1 MSGKR
6 SFWHGYCSIDA
17 VMTMKKTKYDDSD
30 LSLHAYLE
38 EISRYSLLNYEEEL
52 DYSRR
57 IEKGEHD
64 ALNSLINANLR
75 LVVKIAKAYV
85 SSDMG
90 LMDLIQEGN
99 LGLIKA
105 AEKYDYRKEVR
116 FSTYASWWIKQSISR
131 AITNKRRAIRLPHRK
146 EEALKRLQKI
156 SEEFSQEYFR
166 QPTMEELAAYTS
178 MDEREVSSVLDLA
191 STTIS
196 LDSEIN
202 MNSGT
207 LLDVLEDNS
216 YSPDGEL
223 IRKSLKEDTRRF
235 LDILREREKTILM
248 YRFAFDGDKKFT
260 LKMIGE
266 KMGISPETV
275 RQIEMRALKKL
286 RTEAEP
292 IREFLYN

>member
-1 MSGKR
+1 
-6 SFWHGYCSIDA
+6 
-17 VMTMKKTKYDDSD
+17 MKKTKYDDSD
-30 LSLHAYLE
+30 LTLHAYLE
-38 EISRYSLLNYEEEL
+38 EISRYTLLNYEEEL
-52 DYSRR
+52 DFSRR

-85 SSDMG
+85 SPDMG

-166 QPTMEELAAYTS
+166 QPSIEELAAYTS

-191 STTIS
+191 SSTVS

-223 IRKSLKEDTRRF
+223 VRKSLKEDTRRF

-248 YRFAFDGDKKFT
+248 YRFAFDGDKKHT

-286 RTEAEP
+286 RVQAEP
-292 IREFLYN
+292 IREYIFN

>member
-1 MSGKR
+1 
-6 SFWHGYCSIDA
+6 
-17 VMTMKKTKYDDSD
+17 MKKTKYDDSD
-30 LSLHAYLE
+30 LTLHAYLE
-38 EISRYSLLNYEEEL
+38 EISRYNLLNYEEEL
-52 DYSRR
+52 DFSRR
-57 IEKGEHD
+57 IEKGEHE

-75 LVVKIAKAYV
+75 LVVKIAKSYV
-85 SSDMG
+85 SPEMG

-105 AEKYDYRKEVR
+105 SEKYDYRKEVR

-156 SEEFSQEYFR
+156 SEEFSQEFFR
-166 QPTMEELAAYTS
+166 QPSIEELAAYTS

-191 STTIS
+191 SSTVS

-202 MNSGT
+202 MNNGT
-207 LLDVLEDNS
+207 LLDVLEDNT

-223 IRKSLKEDTRRF
+223 VRKSLKEDTRRF

-248 YRFAFDGDKKFT
+248 YRFALDGDKKHT

-286 RTEAEP
+286 RVQAEP
-292 IREFLYN
+292 IREYIFN

>member
-1 MSGKR
+1 
-6 SFWHGYCSIDA
+6 
-17 VMTMKKTKYDDSD
+17 MKKTKYDDSD

-178 MDEREVSSVLDLA
+178 MDEREVSSVMDLA
-191 STTIS
+191 STTVS

-223 IRKSLKEDTRRF
+223 VRKSLKEDTRRF

-292 IREFLYN
+292 IRQYIYN

>member
-1 MSGKR
+1 
-6 SFWHGYCSIDA
+6 
-17 VMTMKKTKYDDSD
+17 MKKTRQDDTD

-38 EISRYSLLNYEEEL
+38 EISRFKLLTYEQEL
-52 DYSRR
+52 EFSRL
-57 IEKGEHD
+57 IEGGDKE

-85 SSDMG
+85 SPEMG

-105 AEKYDYRKEVR
+105 AEKYDHRKQVR
-116 FSTYASWWIKQSISR
+116 FSTYASWWIRQSISR
-131 AITNKRRAIRLPHRK
+131 AITNKRRTIRLPHRK

-156 SEEFSQEYFR
+156 SEEFAQEYFR
-166 QPTMEELAAYTS
+166 QPTIEELAAYS
-178 MDEREVSSVLDLA
+178 GMAEEEVSSIMDLGA
-191 STTIS
+191 STVS

-202 MNSGT
+202 VNSGT

-223 IRKSLKEDTRRF
+223 VRKNLEEDTRKF
-235 LDILREREKTILM
+235 LEVLREREREILM
-248 YRFAFDGDKKFT
+248 YRFAFDGGEKQT
-260 LKMIGE
+260 LKTIGE

-286 RTEAEP
+286 RYEAEP
-292 IREFLYN
+292 IREYIFS

>member
-1 MSGKR
+1 
-6 SFWHGYCSIDA
+6 
-17 VMTMKKTKYDDSD
+17 MKKTKYDDSD
-30 LSLHAYLE
+30 LTLHTYLE
-38 EISRYSLLNYEEEL
+38 EISRFNLLNYEEEL
-52 DYSRR
+52 AFSHR
-57 IEKGEHD
+57 IENDDHE

-85 SSDMG
+85 SPEMG

-131 AITNKRRAIRLPHRK
+131 AITNKKRAIRLPHRK

-156 SEEFSQEYFR
+156 SEEFSQEYYR
-166 QPTMEELAAYTS
+166 QPRIEELAAYTG
-178 MDEREVSSVLDLA
+178 MNEQEVSSVMDLA
-191 STTIS
+191 GSTVS

-207 LLDVLEDNS
+207 LLDVIEDNS
-216 YSPDGEL
+216 YRPDGEL
-223 IRKSLKEDTRRF
+223 VRKSLKEDTRRF
-235 LDILREREKTILM
+235 LGILREREKAILM
-248 YRFAFDGDKKFT
+248 YRFAFDGDKKYT

-292 IREFLYN
+292 IREYIFS

>member
-1 MSGKR
+1 
-6 SFWHGYCSIDA
+6 
-17 VMTMKKTKYDDSD
+17 MTIKKTKHDDSD

-38 EISRYSLLNYEEEL
+38 EISRYSLLNYEQEL
-52 DYSRR
+52 DLSQR
-57 IEKGEHD
+57 IENGDHEAHH
-64 ALNSLINANLR
+64 SLINANLR

-85 SSDMG
+85 SPEMG

-105 AEKYDYRKEVR
+105 AEKYDHRKEVR

-131 AITNKRRAIRLPHRK
+131 AITNKKRAIRLPHRK
-146 EEALKRLQKI
+146 EESLKRLQRI
-156 SEEFSQEYFR
+156 SEEFSQEYYR
-166 QPTMEELAAYTS
+166 QPSVEELAAYTG
-178 MDEREVSSVLDLA
+178 MDQREVSSVLDLA
-191 STTIS
+191 GMTVS

-216 YSPDGEL
+216 YSPDNEL
-223 IRKSLKEDTRRF
+223 VTKSLKEDTRRF
-235 LDILREREKTILM
+235 LNILREREKTILM
-248 YRFAFDGDKKFT
+248 YRFAFDEDKKYT

-286 RTEAEP
+286 RVQAEP
-292 IREFLYN
+292 IREYFYN

>member
-1 MSGKR
+1 
-6 SFWHGYCSIDA
+6 
-17 VMTMKKTKYDDSD
+17 MTKTKTKYDDTD
-30 LSLHAYLE
+30 QTLHAYLD
-38 EISRYSLLNYEEEL
+38 EISRFNLLEFEQEL
-52 DYSRR
+52 DLSRR
-57 IEKGEHD
+57 IEGGDKD
-64 ALNSLINANLR
+64 ALNALINANLR

-85 SSDMG
+85 SPEMG

-105 AEKYDYRKEVR
+105 AEKYDHRKEVR

-131 AITNKRRAIRLPHRK
+131 AITNKRRTIRLPHRK
-146 EEALKRLQKI
+146 EESLKRLQKI
-156 SEEFSQEYFR
+156 SEEFAQEFFR
-166 QPTMEELAAYTS
+166 QPNVEELAAYS
-178 MDEREVSSVLDLA
+178 GMKEGDVSSVLDLA
-191 STTIS
+191 SSTVS
-196 LDSEIN
+196 LDTEIN

-207 LLDVLEDNS
+207 LLDVLEDQT

-223 IRKSLKEDTRRF
+223 VRKSLREDTRRF
-235 LDILREREKTILM
+235 LDVLRDREKTILM
-248 YRFAFDGDKKFT
+248 YRFAFDGGKKYT

-292 IREFLYN
+292 IREYIFS

>member
-1 MSGKR
+1 
-6 SFWHGYCSIDA
+6 
-17 VMTMKKTKYDDSD
+17 MTTKTIRQDDTD

-38 EISRYSLLNYEEEL
+38 EISRFSLLNYEQEL
-52 DYSRR
+52 EYSRR
-57 IEKGEHD
+57 IENGDKE

-85 SSDMG
+85 SFEMG

-131 AITNKRRAIRLPHRK
+131 AITNKRRTIRLPHRK
-146 EEALKRLQKI
+146 EEALKRIQRI
-156 SEEFSQEYFR
+156 SEEFSQEYYR
-166 QPTMEELAAYTS
+166 QPSIEELAAYCG
-178 MDEREVSSVLDLA
+178 MKEEEVSSVMDLA
-191 STTIS
+191 ATTVS

-202 MNSGT
+202 ANSGT
-207 LLDVLEDNS
+207 LLDVLEDHS
-216 YSPDGEL
+216 FSPDGEL
-223 IRKSLKEDTRRF
+223 VRKNLEEDTRKF
-235 LDILREREKTILM
+235 LSVLREREREILM
-248 YRFAFDGDKKFT
+248 YRFAFDGGEKKT
-260 LKMIGE
+260 LKTIGE

-286 RTEAEP
+286 RYEAEP
-292 IREFLYN
+292 IREYLYN

>member
-1 MSGKR
+1 
-6 SFWHGYCSIDA
+6 
-17 VMTMKKTKYDDSD
+17 
-30 LSLHAYLE
+30 
-38 EISRYSLLNYEEEL
+38 
-52 DYSRR
+52 
-57 IEKGEHD
+57 
-64 ALNSLINANLR
+64 
-75 LVVKIAKAYV
+75 
-85 SSDMG
+85 
-90 LMDLIQEGN
+90 MDLIQEGN

-156 SEEFSQEYFR
+156 SEDFSQEYYR
-166 QPTMEELAAYTS
+166 QPSVEELAAYTG
-178 MDEREVSSVLDLA
+178 MDHQEVSTVLDLA
-191 STTIS
+191 AMTVS

-202 MNSGT
+202 MNNGT

-216 YSPDGEL
+216 YSPDNEL
-223 IRKSLKEDTRRF
+223 VSKSLKEDTRRF
-235 LDILREREKTILM
+235 LDILREREKTILK
-248 YRFAFDGDKKFT
+248 YRFAFDEDKKYT

-292 IREFLYN
+292 IRAYFYN

>member
-1 MSGKR
+1 
-6 SFWHGYCSIDA
+6 
-17 VMTMKKTKYDDSD
+17 MKKTKYDDSD
-30 LSLHAYLE
+30 LTLHAYLE
-38 EISRYSLLNYEEEL
+38 EISRYNLLKYEEEL
-52 DYSRR
+52 DFSRR
-57 IEKGEHD
+57 IEKGEHE

-85 SSDMG
+85 SPEMG

-166 QPTMEELAAYTS
+166 QPSIEELAAYTS

-191 STTIS
+191 SSTVS

-223 IRKSLKEDTRRF
+223 VRKSLKEDTRRF

-248 YRFAFDGDKKFT
+248 YRFAFDGDKKYT

-286 RTEAEP
+286 RVQAEP
-292 IREFLYN
+292 IREYIFN

>member
-1 MSGKR
+1 
-6 SFWHGYCSIDA
+6 
-17 VMTMKKTKYDDSD
+17 MKKTKYDDSD
-30 LSLHAYLE
+30 LTLHAYLE
-38 EISRYSLLNYEEEL
+38 EISRFSLLNYEEEL
-52 DYSRR
+52 DFSHR
-57 IEKGEHD
+57 IEKGEHE

-85 SSDMG
+85 SPEMG

-156 SEEFSQEYFR
+156 SEEFSQEYYR
-166 QPTMEELAAYTS
+166 QPRIEELAAYTG
-178 MDEREVSSVLDLA
+178 MNEHEVSSVLDLA
-191 STTIS
+191 GTTVS

-202 MNSGT
+202 MNNGT

-223 IRKSLKEDTRRF
+223 VRKSLKEDTRRF
-235 LDILREREKTILM
+235 LGILREREKAILM
-248 YRFAFDGDKKFT
+248 YRFAFDGDKKYT

-292 IREFLYN
+292 IREYIFS

>member
-1 MSGKR
+1 
-6 SFWHGYCSIDA
+6 
-17 VMTMKKTKYDDSD
+17 MKKTQYDDSD
-30 LSLHAYLE
+30 LTLHAYLE
-38 EISRYSLLNYEEEL
+38 EISRFKLLDFDEEL
-52 DYSRR
+52 DFSRR
-57 IEKGEHD
+57 IENGDHD
-64 ALNSLINANLR
+64 ALTALINANLR

-85 SSDMG
+85 SPDMV

-131 AITNKRRAIRLPHRK
+131 AITNKKRAIRLPHRK
-146 EEALKRLQKI
+146 EEALKRLQRI
-156 SEEFSQEYFR
+156 SDEFAQEYFR
-166 QPTMEELAAYTS
+166 QPSLEELAAYTG
-178 MDEREVSSVLDLA
+178 MKEQDVSSVMDLA
-191 STTIS
+191 SSTIS

-202 MNSGT
+202 LNNGT

-216 YSPDGEL
+216 FSPDREL
-223 IRKSLKEDTRRF
+223 VKKSLEEDTRRF
-235 LDILREREKTILM
+235 LDVLRDREKTILM
-248 YRFAFDGDKKFT
+248 YRFAFDGGKKQT

-286 RTEAEP
+286 RHEAEP
-292 IREFLYN
+292 IREYIFN

>member
-1 MSGKR
+1 
-6 SFWHGYCSIDA
+6 
-17 VMTMKKTKYDDSD
+17 MKKTKYDDSD
-30 LSLHAYLE
+30 LTLHAYLE
-38 EISRYSLLNYEEEL
+38 EISRYNLLNYEEEL
-52 DYSRR
+52 DFSRR
-57 IEKGEHD
+57 IEKGEHE

-85 SSDMG
+85 SPEMG

-156 SEEFSQEYFR
+156 SEEFSQEFFR
-166 QPTMEELAAYTS
+166 QPSIEELAAYTS

-191 STTIS
+191 SSTVS

-202 MNSGT
+202 MNNGT
-207 LLDVLEDNS
+207 LLDVLEDNT

-223 IRKSLKEDTRRF
+223 VRKSLKEDTRRF

-248 YRFAFDGDKKFT
+248 YRFAFDGDKKHT

-286 RTEAEP
+286 RVQAEP
-292 IREFLYN
+292 IREYIFS

>member
-1 MSGKR
+1 
-6 SFWHGYCSIDA
+6 
-17 VMTMKKTKYDDSD
+17 MTTTKKTRNDEGDMT
-30 LSLHAYLE
+30 LHAYLE
-38 EISRYSLLNYEEEL
+38 EISRFKLLEFEEEL
-52 DYSRR
+52 NLSRR
-57 IEKGEHD
+57 IEKGDKD
-64 ALNSLINANLR
+64 ALNALINANLR

-85 SSDMG
+85 SAEMG

-116 FSTYASWWIKQSISR
+116 FSTYASWWIKQSITRS
-131 AITNKRRAIRLPHRK
+131 ITNKKRAIRLPHRK
-146 EEALKRLQKI
+146 EEALKRLQRI

-166 QPTMEELAAYTS
+166 HPTMEELAAYTG
-178 MDEREVSSVLDLA
+178 MKETEVSAVLDLGNA
-191 STTIS
+191 TVS
-196 LDSEIN
+196 LDTEIN
-202 MNSGT
+202 LNSGT

-216 YSPDGEL
+216 YSPDHEL
-223 IRKSLKEDTRRF
+223 MRKSMRDDTRRF

-248 YRFAFDGDKKFT
+248 YRFAFDGGKKYT

-292 IREFLYN
+292 IREYLFN

>member
-1 MSGKR
+1 
-6 SFWHGYCSIDA
+6 
-17 VMTMKKTKYDDSD
+17 MTMKKTKHDDSD
-30 LSLHAYLE
+30 LTLHTYLE
-38 EISRYSLLNYEEEL
+38 EISRYSLLSYEQEL
-52 DYSRR
+52 DYSHR
-57 IEKGEHD
+57 IENEEQE

-85 SSDMG
+85 SPEMG

-156 SEEFSQEYFR
+156 SEDFSQEFYR
-166 QPTMEELAAYTS
+166 QPSVEELAAYTG
-178 MDEREVSSVLDLA
+178 MDHQEVSTVLDLA
-191 STTIS
+191 VMTVS

-202 MNSGT
+202 MNNGT

-216 YSPDGEL
+216 YSPDKEL
-223 IRKSLKEDTRRF
+223 VAKSLKEDTRRF
-235 LDILREREKTILM
+235 LDILRERERTILK
-248 YRFAFDGDKKFT
+248 YRFAFDEDKKYT

-292 IREFLYN
+292 IRAYFYN

>member
-1 MSGKR
+1 
-6 SFWHGYCSIDA
+6 
-17 VMTMKKTKYDDSD
+17 MTTKKKQFDDSD
-30 LSLHAYLE
+30 LSLHAYLD
-38 EISRYSLLNYEEEL
+38 EISRYKLLDYEEEL
-52 DYSRR
+52 AFSRR
-57 IEKGEHD
+57 IENGDHE
-64 ALNSLINANLR
+64 ALNALINANLR

-85 SSDMG
+85 NSDMG

-105 AEKYDYRKEVR
+105 SEKYDHRKEVR

-146 EEALKRLQKI
+146 EESLKRLQKI
-156 SEEFSQEYFR
+156 SDEFAQEYFR
-166 QPTMEELAAYTS
+166 QPSIEELSVCTG
-178 MDEREVSSVLDLA
+178 MDEREVSQVLDLA
-191 STTIS
+191 NTTVS

-202 MNSGT
+202 TSSGT
-207 LLDVLEDNS
+207 LLDVLEDHS

-223 IRKSLKEDTRRF
+223 IRKSMKEETMRF
-235 LDILREREKTILM
+235 LDKLRERERTILM
-248 YRFAFDGDKKFT
+248 YRFAFDGDKKYT

-286 RTEAEP
+286 RTEAGP
-292 IREFLYN
+292 IREYLYS

>member
-1 MSGKR
+1 
-6 SFWHGYCSIDA
+6 
-17 VMTMKKTKYDDSD
+17 MTMKKTKNEDSD
-30 LSLHAYLE
+30 LTLHAYLD
-38 EISRYSLLNYEEEL
+38 EISRYSLLNYEQEL
-52 DYSRR
+52 DYSHR
-57 IEKGEHD
+57 IEDGDHD
-64 ALNSLINANLR
+64 ALNALINANLR

-85 SSDMG
+85 SPEMG

-131 AITNKRRAIRLPHRK
+131 SITNKRRAIRLPHRK
-146 EEALKRLQKI
+146 EESLKRLQKI
-156 SEEFSQEYFR
+156 SEEFSQEYYR
-166 QPTMEELAAYTS
+166 QPNVEELAAYS
-178 MDEREVSSVLDLA
+178 GMNQQDVVSVLDLGA
-191 STTIS
+191 MTVS

-216 YSPDGEL
+216 YSPDHEL
-223 IRKSLKEDTRRF
+223 VNKSLKEDTRRF
-235 LDILREREKTILM
+235 LNILREREKTILM
-248 YRFAFDGDKKFT
+248 YRFAFDEDKKYT

-286 RTEAEP
+286 RTEAAP
-292 IREFLYN
+292 IREYFYN

>member
-1 MSGKR
+1 
-6 SFWHGYCSIDA
+6 
-17 VMTMKKTKYDDSD
+17 MKKTKYDDSD
-30 LSLHAYLE
+30 LTLHAYLE
-38 EISRYSLLNYEEEL
+38 EISRYNLLKYEEEL
-52 DYSRR
+52 DFSRR
-57 IEKGEHD
+57 IEKGEHE

-85 SSDMG
+85 SPEMG

-166 QPTMEELAAYTS
+166 QPSIEELAAYTS
-178 MDEREVSSVLDLA
+178 MNEREVSSVLDLA
-191 STTIS
+191 SSTVS

-223 IRKSLKEDTRRF
+223 VRKSLKEDTRRF

-248 YRFAFDGDKKFT
+248 YRFAFDGDKKYT

-286 RTEAEP
+286 RVQAEP
-292 IREFLYN
+292 IREYIFN

>member
-1 MSGKR
+1 
-6 SFWHGYCSIDA
+6 
-17 VMTMKKTKYDDSD
+17 MKKTKYDDSD
-30 LSLHAYLE
+30 LTLHTYLE
-38 EISRYSLLNYEEEL
+38 EISRFNLLNYEEEL
-52 DYSRR
+52 AFSHR
-57 IEKGEHD
+57 IENDDHE

-85 SSDMG
+85 SPEMG

-131 AITNKRRAIRLPHRK
+131 AITNKKRAIRLPHRK

-156 SEEFSQEYFR
+156 SEEFSQEYYR
-166 QPTMEELAAYTS
+166 QPSIEELAAYTG
-178 MDEREVSSVLDLA
+178 MNEQEVSSIMDLA
-191 STTIS
+191 GSTVS

-207 LLDVLEDNS
+207 LLDVIEDNS
-216 YSPDGEL
+216 YRPDGEL
-223 IRKSLKEDTRRF
+223 VRKSLKEDTRRF
-235 LDILREREKTILM
+235 LGILREREKAILM
-248 YRFAFDGDKKFT
+248 YRFAFEGDKKYT

-292 IREFLYN
+292 IREYIFS

>member
-1 MSGKR
+1 
-6 SFWHGYCSIDA
+6 
-17 VMTMKKTKYDDSD
+17 MKKTKYDDSD

-85 SSDMG
+85 STDMG

-166 QPTMEELAAYTS
+166 QPTIEELAAYTS

-191 STTIS
+191 STTVS

-223 IRKSLKEDTRRF
+223 VRKSLKEDTRRF

-292 IREFLYN
+292 IRQYIYN